1 LFRFVL
7 CVAFAAIPRTDVLS
21 GGGQFHTAVFW
32 RILAKTLR
40 MNCNWL
46 GVYPALLT
54 PFTKDDRIDLN
65 VFEKNL
71 RAQLQAG
78 VHGVIIGGSLGEAS
92 TIAEKEK
99 EAMVHCALDICA
111 EKIPV
116 VVNIAESVSQEAV
129 RLARQAQAWGANGL
143 MLLPPM
149 RYRSDDRETIHY
161 FRSVALATELPVMI
175 YNNPVDYKI
184 DFRPELFDAL
194 LDCST
199 VTALK
204 ESSRDVTNLTR
215 MLNRFGD
222 RFKILCGVDTLALEE
237 LLLGA
242 HGWVAGLVDAFPRET
257 MAIWHHVQRG
267 EYEEARAIYRWFMP
281 LLELDIHPKLVQY
294 IKLAAQE
301 EEIGSEYVRAPR
313 LCLAEEERGRILSLI
328 RAAVAKRPVLRSF

>member
-1 LFRFVL
+1 MQ
-7 CVAFAAIPRTDVLS
+7 INWS
-21 GGGQFHTAVFW
+21 GVF
-32 RILAKTLR
+32 
-40 MNCNWL
+40 
-46 GVYPALLT
+46 PALLT
-54 PFTKDDRIDLN
+54 PFTNDDRLDLPL
-65 VFEKNL
+65 FEKNL
-71 RAQLQAG
+71 QTQLQAG

-92 TIAEKEK
+92 TLAESEK
-99 EAMVHCALDICA
+99 EAMVRSALALCNA
-111 EKIPV
+111 SVPV
-116 VVNIAESVSQEAV
+116 VVNIAESVTQEAI
-129 RLARQAQAWGANGL
+129 RMAKLARSWGANGL

-161 FRSVALATELPVMI
+161 FRSVATATDLPVMI

-194 LDCST
+194 LDCPT

-242 HGWVAGLVDAFPRET
+242 HGWVAGLVDAFPYET
-257 MAIWHHVQRG
+257 VAIWNYVRSGH
-267 EYEEARAIYRWFMP
+267 YDKARALYRWFMP

-301 EEIGSEYVRAPR
+301 QGIGSEFVRPPR
-313 LCLAEEERGRILSLI
+313 LCLVGEERDRVLSLI
-328 RAAVAKRPVLRSF
+328 RASVASRPAI

>member
-1 LFRFVL
+1 MQLNW
-7 CVAFAAIPRTDVLS
+7 S
-21 GGGQFHTAVFW
+21 GVF
-32 RILAKTLR
+32 
-40 MNCNWL
+40 
-46 GVYPALLT
+46 PALLT
-54 PFTKDDRIDLN
+54 PFTNDDRLDLPL
-65 VFEKNL
+65 FEKNL
-71 RAQLQAG
+71 QTQLQAG

-92 TIAEKEK
+92 TLTESEK
-99 EAMVHCALDICA
+99 EAMVRSALALCNPSV
-111 EKIPV
+111 PV
-116 VVNIAESVSQEAV
+116 VVNIAESVTQEAI
-129 RLARQAQAWGANGL
+129 RMAKLARSWGANGL

-161 FRSVALATELPVMI
+161 FRSVATATDLPVMI

-194 LDCST
+194 LDCPT

-242 HGWVAGLVDAFPRET
+242 HGWVAGLVDAFPYET
-257 MAIWHHVQRG
+257 VAIWNYVRSGH
-267 EYEEARAIYRWFMP
+267 YDKARALYRWFMP

-294 IKLAAQE
+294 IKLASVANLFDHHVFVLLGRSA
-301 EEIGSEYVRAPR
+301 IGFYP
-313 LCLAEEERGRILSLI
+313 
-328 RAAVAKRPVLRSF
+328 

>member
-1 LFRFVL
+1 MQ
-7 CVAFAAIPRTDVLS
+7 INWS
-21 GGGQFHTAVFW
+21 GVF
-32 RILAKTLR
+32 
-40 MNCNWL
+40 
-46 GVYPALLT
+46 PALLT
-54 PFTKDDRIDLN
+54 PFTNDDRLDLPL
-65 VFEKNL
+65 FEKNL
-71 RAQLQAG
+71 QTQLQAG

-92 TIAEKEK
+92 TLAESEK
-99 EAMVHCALDICA
+99 EAMVRSALALCNA
-111 EKIPV
+111 SVPV
-116 VVNIAESVSQEAV
+116 VVNIAESVTQEAI
-129 RLARQAQAWGANGL
+129 RMAKLARSWGANGV

-161 FRSVALATELPVMI
+161 FRSVATATDLPVMI

-194 LDCST
+194 LDCPT

-242 HGWVAGLVDAFPRET
+242 HGWVAGLVDAFPYET
-257 MAIWHHVQRG
+257 VAIWNYVRSGH
-267 EYEEARAIYRWFMP
+267 YDKARALYRWFMP

-301 EEIGSEYVRAPR
+301 QGIGSEFVRPPR
-313 LCLAEEERGRILSLI
+313 LCLVGEERDRVLSLI
-328 RAAVAKRPVLRSF
+328 RASVASRPAI

>member
-1 LFRFVL
+1 MQLNW
-7 CVAFAAIPRTDVLS
+7 S
-21 GGGQFHTAVFW
+21 GVF
-32 RILAKTLR
+32 
-40 MNCNWL
+40 
-46 GVYPALLT
+46 PALLT
-54 PFTKDDRIDLN
+54 PFTNDDRLDLPL
-65 VFEKNL
+65 FEKNL
-71 RAQLQAG
+71 QTQLQAG

-92 TIAEKEK
+92 TLTESEK
-99 EAMVHCALDICA
+99 EAMVRSALALCNPSV
-111 EKIPV
+111 PV
-116 VVNIAESVSQEAV
+116 VVNIAESVTQEAI
-129 RLARQAQAWGANGL
+129 RMAKLARSWGANGL

-161 FRSVALATELPVMI
+161 FRSVATATDLPVMI

-194 LDCST
+194 LDCPT

-242 HGWVAGLVDAFPRET
+242 HGWVAGLVDAFPYET
-257 MAIWHHVQRG
+257 VAIWNYVRSGH
-267 EYEEARAIYRWFMP
+267 YDKARALYRWFMP

-301 EEIGSEYVRAPR
+301 QGIGSEFVRPPR
-313 LCLAEEERGRILSLI
+313 LCLVGEERDRVLSLI
-328 RAAVAKRPVLRSF
+328 RASVASRPAI

>member
-1 LFRFVL
+1 M
-7 CVAFAAIPRTDVLS
+7 
-21 GGGQFHTAVFW
+21 Q
-32 RILAKTLR
+32 
-40 MNCNWL
+40 CNWS
-46 GVYPALLT
+46 GVFPALLT
-54 PFTKDDRIDLN
+54 PFTKDDRLDLSM
-65 VFEKNL
+65 FEKNL
-71 RAQLQAG
+71 QAQLQAG
-78 VHGVIIGGSLGEAS
+78 VHGIIIGGSLGEAS
-92 TIAEKEK
+92 TLTELEK
-99 EAMVHCALDICA
+99 EAMVRSALAICA
-111 EKIPV
+111 TKIPV
-116 VVNIAESVSQEAV
+116 VVNIAESVTQEAI
-129 RLARQAQAWGANGL
+129 RQAQMAQSWGADGL

-161 FRSVALATELPVMI
+161 FRSVATATDLSVMI

-194 LDCST
+194 LDCPT

-257 MAIWHHVQRG
+257 VAIWNYVQAG
-267 EYEEARAIYRWFMP
+267 QYDKARVLYRWFMP

-301 EEIGSEYVRAPR
+301 QGIGSEFVRPPR
-313 LCLAEEERGRILSLI
+313 LCLVGEERDRVLSLI
-328 RAAVAKRPVLRSF
+328 RASVASRPAI

>member
-1 LFRFVL
+1 MQ
-7 CVAFAAIPRTDVLS
+7 INWS
-21 GGGQFHTAVFW
+21 GVF
-32 RILAKTLR
+32 
-40 MNCNWL
+40 
-46 GVYPALLT
+46 PALLT
-54 PFTKDDRIDLN
+54 PFTNDDRLDLPL
-65 VFEKNL
+65 FEKNL
-71 RAQLQAG
+71 QTQLQAG

-92 TIAEKEK
+92 TLAESEK
-99 EAMVHCALDICA
+99 EAMVRSALALCNA
-111 EKIPV
+111 SVPV
-116 VVNIAESVSQEAV
+116 VVNIAESVTQEAI
-129 RLARQAQAWGANGL
+129 RMAKLARSWGANGV

-161 FRSVALATELPVMI
+161 FRSVATATDLPVMI

-194 LDCST
+194 LDCPT

-242 HGWVAGLVDAFPRET
+242 HGWVAGLVDAFPYET
-257 MAIWHHVQRG
+257 VAIWNYVRSGH
-267 EYEEARAIYRWFMP
+267 YDKARALYRWFMP

-301 EEIGSEYVRAPR
+301 QGIGSEFVRPPR
-313 LCLAEEERGRILSLI
+313 LCLVGEERYRVLSLI
-328 RAAVAKRPVLRSF
+328 RASVASRPAI

>member
-1 LFRFVL
+1 MQ
-7 CVAFAAIPRTDVLS
+7 INWS
-21 GGGQFHTAVFW
+21 GVF
-32 RILAKTLR
+32 
-40 MNCNWL
+40 
-46 GVYPALLT
+46 PALLT
-54 PFTKDDRIDLN
+54 PFTNDDRLDLPL
-65 VFEKNL
+65 FEKNL
-71 RAQLQAG
+71 QTQLQAG

-92 TIAEKEK
+92 TLTESEK
-99 EAMVHCALDICA
+99 EAMVRSALALCNA
-111 EKIPV
+111 SVPV
-116 VVNIAESVSQEAV
+116 VVNIAESVTQEAI
-129 RLARQAQAWGANGL
+129 RMAKLARSWGANGV

-161 FRSVALATELPVMI
+161 FRSVATATDLPVMI

-194 LDCST
+194 LDCPT

-242 HGWVAGLVDAFPRET
+242 HGWVAGLVDAFPHET
-257 MAIWHHVQRG
+257 VAIWNYVRSGH
-267 EYEEARAIYRWFMP
+267 YDKARALYRWFMP

-301 EEIGSEYVRAPR
+301 QGIGSEFVRPPR
-313 LCLAEEERGRILSLI
+313 LCLVGEERDRVLSLI
-328 RAAVAKRPVLRSF
+328 RASVASRPAI

>member
-1 LFRFVL
+1 MQ
-7 CVAFAAIPRTDVLS
+7 INWS
-21 GGGQFHTAVFW
+21 GVF
-32 RILAKTLR
+32 
-40 MNCNWL
+40 
-46 GVYPALLT
+46 PALLT
-54 PFTKDDRIDLN
+54 PFTNDDRLDLSM
-65 VFEKNL
+65 FEKNL
-71 RAQLQAG
+71 QAQLQAG

-92 TIAEKEK
+92 TLTESEK
-99 EAMVHCALDICA
+99 EAMVRSALAICA
-111 EKIPV
+111 TKIPV
-116 VVNIAESVSQEAV
+116 VVNIAESVTQEAI
-129 RLARQAQAWGANGL
+129 RMAKLARSWGADGL

-161 FRSVALATELPVMI
+161 FRSVATATDLSVMI

-194 LDCST
+194 LDCPT

-242 HGWVAGLVDAFPRET
+242 HGWVAGLVDAFPYET
-257 MAIWHHVQRG
+257 VAIWNYVRSGH
-267 EYEEARAIYRWFMP
+267 YDKARALYRWFMP

-301 EEIGSEYVRAPR
+301 QGIGSEFVRPPR
-313 LCLAEEERGRILSLI
+313 LCLVGEERDRVLSLI
-328 RAAVAKRPVLRSF
+328 RASVASRPAI

>member
-1 LFRFVL
+1 MQ
-7 CVAFAAIPRTDVLS
+7 INWS
-21 GGGQFHTAVFW
+21 GVF
-32 RILAKTLR
+32 
-40 MNCNWL
+40 
-46 GVYPALLT
+46 PALLT
-54 PFTKDDRIDLN
+54 PFTNDDRLDLPL
-65 VFEKNL
+65 FEKNL
-71 RAQLQAG
+71 QTQLQAG

-92 TIAEKEK
+92 TLTESEK
-99 EAMVHCALDICA
+99 EAMVRSALALCNA
-111 EKIPV
+111 SVPV
-116 VVNIAESVSQEAV
+116 VVNIAESVTQEAI
-129 RLARQAQAWGANGL
+129 RMAKLARSWGANGV

-161 FRSVALATELPVMI
+161 FRSVATATDLPVMI

-194 LDCST
+194 LDCPT

-242 HGWVAGLVDAFPRET
+242 HGWVAGLVDAFPYET
-257 MAIWHHVQRG
+257 VAIWNYMRSGH
-267 EYEEARAIYRWFMP
+267 YDKARALYRWFMP

-301 EEIGSEYVRAPR
+301 QGIGSEFVRPPR
-313 LCLAEEERGRILSLI
+313 LCLVGEERDRVLSLI
-328 RAAVAKRPVLRSF
+328 RASVASRPAI